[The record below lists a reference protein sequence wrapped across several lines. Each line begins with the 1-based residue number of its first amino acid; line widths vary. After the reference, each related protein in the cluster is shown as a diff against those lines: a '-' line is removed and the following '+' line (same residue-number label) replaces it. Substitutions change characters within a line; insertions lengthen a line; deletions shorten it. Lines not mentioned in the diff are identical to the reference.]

1 LAPPPARGLP
11 RSKIQNNRLYREHF
25 VRNSILAA
33 AISLSASPALAA
45 QDPGDAVRG
54 TIVVTGQRQLES
66 EPDVASRLGLT
77 NRETPSIVDVVTQQD
92 FQNQGLRNIIEAMN
106 AAPGVASGNLPG
118 SIGSVSMRGFTRAV
132 NYLYDGV
139 RMANSDV
146 GLRNWDAWM
155 FDRIEVIKGPASVT
169 SGEGALAGAIN
180 FVPRR
185 PHLDRA
191 GGEMLASYGSFDT
204 ARLAGDIN
212 VPLGQTVA
220 VRGDAAFSRSSGWID
235 DTDSRTFAASGSL
248 LFRPSSR
255 FSLTLSV
262 DYFEDTFGTAYYGT
276 PVVARSVARRPS
288 SAVSGSAG
296 LVLDRAMRRVNF
308 DVTDG
313 DVSSDTVW
321 VRARGEYQLT
331 DTVKI
336 VSDSSYYD
344 SFRNYRDA
352 DEYTFNARTGGIDRG
367 LTRITHDHQF
377 WNQRVHLNFDGRI
390 AGLRNRFT
398 AGVDFGHTDFFTE
411 RRFGATPSADP
422 FAPERGAF
430 PADTPAN
437 FATRQDVTADVDQ
450 LAFFAEDALNVT
462 DAWLLVG
469 GLRYDDIKLDRRVE
483 DATTNALQTYGQSY
497 GPLSWRVGSVYS
509 VTPATQLFAQY
520 TRAVTPVSGLLFLS
534 AANAAFDLTTGRS
547 YEGGIKT
554 SLVGGGVELTASL
567 FDIRQDDIITR
578 DPTNPALSIQG
589 GNLRSRGGEVALNVP
604 VTPELNL
611 AVSGTLLDA
620 EYGQLVE
627 AGGVSRAGNRPPNV
641 PEKLADVVVTYA
653 PKGLPLTV
661 TGSVRYNGDCYT
673 SNANTVKV
681 AAFTTLDAA
690 VSWRARFGTVTLR
703 GRNLTDAFYADWS
716 GYASGLVFVGA
727 PRSVELAF
735 TRSF

>member
-1 LAPPPARGLP
+1 M
-11 RSKIQNNRLYREHF
+11 KT
-25 VRNSILAA
+25 SILAIA
-33 AISLSASPALAA
+33 TSMIASPALGQETAREP
-45 QDPGDAVRG
+45 DRG
-54 TIVVTGQRQLES
+54 TIVVTGQRQLEQ
-66 EPDVASRLGLT
+66 EPDVAGRLGLT
-77 NRETPSIVDVVTQQD
+77 NRETPAIVDVVTQED
-92 FQNQGLRNIIEAMN
+92 FQNQGLRNVIEAMN
-106 AAPGVASGNLPG
+106 AASGVASGNLPG

-155 FDRIEVIKGPASVT
+155 FERIEVIKGPASVT

-185 PHLDRA
+185 PKL
-191 GGEMLASYGSFDT
+191 GSTSGEMLASYGSFNT
-204 ARLAGDIN
+204 GRLAGDIN
-212 VPLGQTVA
+212 VPLGSTLA
-220 VRGDAAFSRSSGWID
+220 VRGDVSLSRSSGWIV

-248 LFRPSSR
+248 LFRPSDR
-255 FSLTLSV
+255 FSLTVSV
-262 DYFEDTFGTAYYGT
+262 DHFEDDFGSAYYGT
-276 PVVARSVARRPS
+276 PVISRAVARRPS

-308 DVTDG
+308 DVTDA
-313 DVSSDTVW
+313 DVSSNTTW
-321 VRARGEYQLT
+321 LRARGEYQLT
-331 DTVKI
+331 DTLKI

-352 DEYTFNARTGGIDRG
+352 DEYTFNATTGGIDRG
-367 LTRITHDHQF
+367 LSGITHDHQF

-390 AGLRNRFT
+390 GGLRNRFT
-398 AGVDFGHTDFFTE
+398 AGVEYGQTDFFTK
-411 RRFGATPSADP
+411 RRFGATPSVDP
-422 FAPERGAF
+422 FAPVRGTF
-430 PADTPAN
+430 LADTPAN

-469 GLRYDDIKLDRRVE
+469 GLRYDHIKLDRRVVNV
-483 DATTNALQTYGQSY
+483 TTGSVQTYGQTY
-497 GPLSWRVGSVYS
+497 DPISWRVGTVYS
-509 VTPATQLFAQY
+509 LTPATQLFAQY

-534 AANAAFDLTTGRS
+534 AANAAFNLTTGRS

-589 GNLRSRGGEVALNVP
+589 GNLRSRGGEVALNMP
-604 VTPELNL
+604 LTPELNL
-611 AVSGTLLDA
+611 VVSGTLLDA
-620 EYGQLVE
+620 EYGELVE
-627 AGGVSRAGNRPPNV
+627 AGGVSRTGNRPPNV
-641 PEKLADVVVTYA
+641 PRQLADVVVTYA
-653 PKGLPLTV
+653 PRALPITF
-661 TGSVRYNGDCYT
+661 TGSVRHNGDFYT

-681 AAFTTLDAA
+681 NAFTTLEAA
-690 VSWRARFGTVTLR
+690 IAWRATFGTLTLR

-727 PRSVELAF
+727 PRSVELSF
-735 TRSF
+735 TRRF